1 MIQDVMN
8 RKNLP
13 AVTSDHWHVIHARF
27 AGVTDGKPK
36 FERSIVSEHE
46 DRAAA
51 AAAAR
56 EMKSSIL
63 PTMVD
68 RPLDGQDQVLVRK
81 PDFKSLKVAR
91 RVESRRK

>member
-1 MIQDVMN
+1 
-8 RKNLP
+8 
-13 AVTSDHWHVIHARF
+13 
-27 AGVTDGKPK
+27 
-36 FERSIVSEHE
+36 VSEHE